1 MSKETAPLIRH
12 VPLTQAR
19 ASLGTI
25 VNEVNRTNEYVVVER
40 GGLPVAVI
48 MDFDEFED
56 YLDVRDPATRAR
68 IAKASR
74 EYREGKAI
82 PAESLVSRLQPAV
95 AGKSRKKT
103 VKTIRE
109 RLLLKRQRSSL
120 RKRSRWLV
128 RKRMNS
134 FLMFAGQRHQS
145 QTALKPLPYGASQF
159 SETY

>member
-56 YLDVRDPATRAR
+56 YLDVRDPAARAR

-82 PAESLVSRLQPAV
+82 PAESLVSRLLPAV

-103 VKTIRE
+103 VKR
-109 RLLLKRQRSSL
+109 
-120 RKRSRWLV
+120 
-128 RKRMNS
+128 
-134 FLMFAGQRHQS
+134 
-145 QTALKPLPYGASQF
+145 
-159 SETY
+159 